1 MGNIFSKKNNSNNS
15 NNSILENLIQD
26 LDYNNNNELFEQVNI
41 DTKHNLEDFNNSIIK
56 VINRLQ
62 LKINNLENAL
72 EEKNNE
78 SNNIVQNQNSIYT
91 INEQINLIH
100 KDLKALMENDKILI
114 EKYNISRNPQL
125 LNEQSSQLEFNNMTT
140 KNTKNTSNI
149 IDNDIT
155 Y

>member
-1 MGNIFSKKNNSNNS
+1 M
-15 NNSILENLIQD
+15 
-26 LDYNNNNELFEQVNI
+26 
-41 DTKHNLEDFNNSIIK
+41 
-56 VINRLQ
+56 INRLQ

-149 IDNDIT
+149 IDNEIT

>member
-1 MGNIFSKKNNSNNS
+1 
-15 NNSILENLIQD
+15 
-26 LDYNNNNELFEQVNI
+26 
-41 DTKHNLEDFNNSIIK
+41 
-56 VINRLQ
+56 
-62 LKINNLENAL
+62 
-72 EEKNNE
+72 
-78 SNNIVQNQNSIYT
+78 
-91 INEQINLIH
+91 
-100 KDLKALMENDKILI
+100 MENDKILI